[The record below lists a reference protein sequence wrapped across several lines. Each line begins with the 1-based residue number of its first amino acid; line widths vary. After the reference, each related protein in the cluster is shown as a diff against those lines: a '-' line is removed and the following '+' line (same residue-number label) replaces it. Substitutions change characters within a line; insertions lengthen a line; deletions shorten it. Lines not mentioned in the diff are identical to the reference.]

1 MALSTP
7 QEGQQAPD
15 FKLVAHDGRAV
26 TLGDYRGRYVVLF
39 FFVKANTS
47 G

>member
-1 MALSTP
+1 METP
-7 QEGQQAPD
+7 REGQPAPD
-15 FKLVAHDGRAV
+15 FELQTHQGRPLSLASF
-26 TLGDYRGRYVVLF
+26 RGRNVVLF

>member
-1 MALSTP
+1 METP
-7 QEGQQAPD
+7 REGQKAPD
-15 FKLVAHDGRAV
+15 FKLTAQDNRPVSLA
-26 TLGDYRGRYVVLF
+26 DYRGKNVLLF

>member
-1 MALSTP
+1 MATP
-7 QEGQQAPD
+7 QEGQNAPD
-15 FKLVAHDGRAV
+15 FRLTAQDGRAV
-26 TLGDYRGRYVVLF
+26 SLSEYRGKNAILF

>member
-1 MALSTP
+1 MGTP
-7 QEGQQAPD
+7 QEGQKAPEFTLTAQD
-15 FKLVAHDGRAV
+15 GKAVA
-26 TLGDYRGRYVVLF
+26 LKDYRGKNVVIF

>member
-1 MALSTP
+1 MGTP

-15 FKLVAHDGRAV
+15 FKLTAQDGKPVA
-26 TLGDYRGRYVVLF
+26 LQDYRGKNVVLF

>member
-1 MALSTP
+1 METP
-7 QEGQQAPD
+7 QEGQIAPD
-15 FKLVAHDGRAV
+15 FKLTAQDGKTVSLA
-26 TLGDYRGRYVVLF
+26 GYRGKHVVLF

>member
-1 MALSTP
+1 MENP
-7 QEGQQAPD
+7 RVGQPAPD
-15 FKLVAHDGRAV
+15 FKLQGANGRPV
-26 TLGDYRGRYVVLF
+26 SLGDYRGKNVVLF

>member
-1 MALSTP
+1 MAIP
-7 QEGQQAPD
+7 QEGLQAPD
-15 FKLVAHDGRAV
+15 FKLTAQDGRKVAL
-26 TLGDYRGRYVVLF
+26 TDYRGKHVVLF

>member
-1 MALSTP
+1 MGTP
-7 QEGQQAPD
+7 QEGQKAPE
-15 FKLVAHDGRAV
+15 FKLAAHDGKKIS
-26 TLGDYRGRYVVLF
+26 LGDYRGRNVVLF

>member
-1 MALSTP
+1 MAIP

-15 FKLVAHDGRAV
+15 FNLAAQDGRTVSLA
-26 TLGDYRGRYVVLF
+26 DYRGKYVVLF

>member
-1 MALSTP
+1 METP
-7 QEGQQAPD
+7 QVGQAAPD
-15 FKLVAHDGRAV
+15 FKLKGPDGRPV
-26 TLGDYRGRYVVLF
+26 SLGDYRGKNVVLF